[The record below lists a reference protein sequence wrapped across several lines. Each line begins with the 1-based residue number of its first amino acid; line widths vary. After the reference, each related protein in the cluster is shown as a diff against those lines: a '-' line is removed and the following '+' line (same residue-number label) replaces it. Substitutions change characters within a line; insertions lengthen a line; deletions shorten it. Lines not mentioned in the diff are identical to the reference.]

1 MRTRDCSLGPAGKE
15 GPHLMKGEESR
26 VLFFLFL
33 RGVGES
39 LAAKKGVSSKF
50 LNAFIILS
58 GSLPTGHLKFVWF
71 WKAREFLSL
80 DTWENRTSCYLE
92 IERK

>member
-1 MRTRDCSLGPAGKE
+1 MYNVEIISVDVCVFVCGEVRGK
-15 GPHLMKGEESR
+15 
-26 VLFFLFL
+26 
-33 RGVGES
+33 S

-50 LNAFIILS
+50 LNAFVIFS
-58 GSLPTGHLKFVWF
+58 GSLPTGHLEFVWF

-92 IERK
+92 TAKK